1 MAPAG
6 ESANP
11 FASPTCDRP
20 AKELKMDQ
28 RVGLSPQEP
37 QSTTTRARQAIA
49 PHRLRYMLGAGIAAV
64 VLGFLAVYFLV
75 T

>member
-1 MAPAG
+1 
-6 ESANP
+6 
-11 FASPTCDRP
+11 
-20 AKELKMDQ
+20 MDQ

>member
-11 FASPTCDRP
+11 FASPTCDL

-37 QSTTTRARQAIA
+37 RSTTTRARQAIA